1 MNDAALTQTLAPEE
15 LALLKRRALRLTLP
29 VAVLAGLVGQGEL
42 LVARL
47 GVARYAMRLRDL
59 TAVTLL
65 PRIAS
70 IPQAPRWVAGLAH
83 EHGRILTVVDLGAL
97 AGNASPLPLR
107 FALLVEV
114 NNEPFAIGV
123 SELEGLVKDWA
134 DTAEAIPPGVSEAAK
149 RLIDGV
155 SPNGICRL
163 SLPRLLSALA
173 EHTSSP
179 NGAPEP

>member
-1 MNDAALTQTLAPEE
+1 MPT
-15 LALLKRRALRLTLP
+15 
-29 VAVLAGLVGQGEL
+29 
-42 LVARL
+42 
-47 GVARYAMRLRDL
+47 RLRDRAQDDHGAI
-59 TAVTLL
+59 AVIVALMMTVLL
-65 PRIAS
+65 GF
-70 IPQAPRWVAGLAH
+70 VA
-83 EHGRILTVVDLGAL
+83 IVVDLGAL